1 MSRETNIPED
11 IQEQAACW
19 LMRLDRANE
28 DDAEQARFENWLA
41 ADSRHRRAYLSL
53 EQAWRGADGLDAWR
67 PRDGTLDVSVLRSRP
82 RLAAGVAWR
91 LAASVTLAVLLGAV
105 AWFAIKPYGVSSYHT
120 DVGGYQRV
128 ALPDGSLVQLNTDTQ
143 LNVKLEQSRRE
154 VRLLKGEA
162 HFKVAHD
169 SSRPFEVRAGDT
181 LVRAVGTAFT
191 VQVRGKDD
199 VRVLVTEGAVSLSHV
214 NESRDGDAQHTALL
228 RPVSAGEAAQASP
241 ESIDIRPVAP
251 QELTRLTAWQSGELV
266 FDGMR
271 LSEVIQEFNRYTLRH
286 IEIDDSALANL
297 QVGGNFRTTDVEGFL
312 RALRVSFE
320 IEAREADDAIHLS
333 RLHPDAVVGAQG
345 TPR

>member
-11 IQEQAACW
+11 IQEQAARW
-19 LMRLDRANE
+19 LMRLDRADDN
-28 DDAEQARFENWLA
+28 DAEQAGFENWLA
-41 ADSRHRRAYLSL
+41 ADSRHRRAYLML
-53 EQAWRGADGLDAWR
+53 EQAWRGADGLEAWR
-67 PRDGTLDVSVLRSRP
+67 SRDGTLDVSVLRSRP
-82 RLAAGVAWR
+82 RLETGVVWR
-91 LAASVTLAVLLGAV
+91 LAASMVLAVLLGAV
-105 AWFAIKPYGVSSYHT
+105 TWFAIKPYGVSSYHT

-154 VRLLKGEA
+154 VQLLKGEA

-191 VQVRGKDD
+191 VEVRSEDD
-199 VRVLVTEGAVSLSHV
+199 VRVLVTEGAVSLSQVH
-214 NESRDGDAQHTALL
+214 ESRGSDAQRTALL

-271 LSEVIQEFNRYTLRH
+271 LSEVIEEFNRYTTRR
-286 IEIDDSALANL
+286 IEIDDGTLAGL

-312 RALRVSFE
+312 RALRVSFD
-320 IEAREADDAIHLS
+320 IEAREADGTIHLS
-333 RLHPDAVVGAQG
+333 RSREM
-345 TPR
+345 PRQ